1 MHILKNIDQL
11 RKYLTS
17 HRLPGSRLGFVPTMG
32 ALHEGHLSLVRESV
46 KHNDI
51 TLSSIFV
58 NPTQFNN
65 KNDLLHYP
73 KTLEDDLLML
83 KNEGCSAVF
92 LPDNDIMYPSEPVIG
107 FDIGYLDEILE
118 GAFRKGHFNGVL
130 LIVAKFFNLIKPD
143 LAYFGQ
149 KDLQQYVVLKTMVDE
164 LFFDLQMVMMPI
176 VRENDGLAMSSRNR
190 RLDEK
195 LRANATSFYKALNLA
210 KHNLEEGLAITE
222 TKKLVEAYFENREGV
237 SLEYFD
243 IVDSNTLL
251 QVDKI
256 STTTSTALCI
266 AGYVGEIRLIDN
278 IIIV

>member
-1 MHILKNIDQL
+1 MHILKNIDEL

-17 HRLPGSRLGFVPTMG
+17 HRLPGLRLGFVPTMG

-73 KTLEDDLLML
+73 KTLEEDILML
-83 KNEGCSAVF
+83 KNEGCSAIF
-92 LPDNDIMYPSEPVIG
+92 LPDNDIMYPNEPIIG
-107 FDIGYLDEILE
+107 FNIGYLDEILE
-118 GAFRKGHFNGVL
+118 GVFRKGHFNGVL

-143 LAYFGQ
+143 FAYFGQ

-164 LFFDLQMVMMPI
+164 LFFDLQMIMMPI
-176 VRENDGLAMSSRNR
+176 VREKDGLAMSSRNR

-195 LRANATSFYKALNLA
+195 QRTIATGFYKALNIA
-210 KHNLEEGLAITE
+210 KQKLDEGLTIAE
-222 TKKLVEAYFENREGV
+222 TKKLVETYFENREGV

-256 STTTSTALCI
+256 SKNESTALCI

-278 IIIV
+278 LII